1 MELSQPTNLFNVFLN
16 STDSIDIVSESLI
29 FGNVNEGNIPT
40 LLIKNISNMTRLF
53 VGMRVED
60 NGTYIQAGTTIV
72 SIDSATQ
79 ITLSQL
85 TKAGN
90 AGIAVPLTFSGT
102 NASNKTIFNIGTVL
116 AQAPNAQE
124 LENAPVCLIKV
135 KYFHIQRT
143 SAQFTTDEV
152 SAVQIRLN
160 NQYPNNIETQP
171 QTQFSNRP
179 NTQSSNIIG
188 VLPTGDTSYTYSDF
202 NSNPNDYVAIANP
215 FKGQIQITL
224 TNQSGTTLSN
234 ASTQD
239 KKWSMML
246 CVYIPLQPKINM
258 INLPNINY

>member
-1 MELSQPTNLFNVFLN
+1 MENNPTNLFNVFLN
-16 STDSIDIVSESLI
+16 SGDSIDIVSQSLI
-29 FGNVNEGNIPT
+29 TGDVNEGDVAT
-40 LLIKNISNMTRLF
+40 LLIKNISNMSRLF

-60 NGTYIQAGTTIV
+60 DGTYIDAGTTIA
-72 SIDSATQ
+72 SINSATQ

-90 AGIAVPLTFSGT
+90 AGIAVQLTFSGT
-102 NASNKTIFNIGTVL
+102 NASNKTTFNIGTVL

-135 KYFHIQRT
+135 KYFHIERT

-171 QTQFSNRP
+171 SENQFSNRP
-179 NTQSSNIIG
+179 NTLSSNIIG
-188 VLPTGDTSYTYSDF
+188 VLPTGDTTYTYSDF